1 MESLLTAL
9 EKDTHE
15 ILVSLHDLL
24 GFWGDCGLILW
35 SQDENQVPFPGC
47 SKETQRKISKVS
59 QDILQAKG
67 HSKYLSYSGGWR
79 GTSAKTDS

>member
-9 EKDTHE
+9 KKDAHE

-24 GFWGDCGLILW
+24 GFWDDCGLILW

-47 SKETQRKISKVS
+47 SKETQRKYLRLAKIF
-59 QDILQAKG
+59 QPKG
-67 HSKYLSYSGGWR
+67 HSEYLSYSGGWR